1 MKTKQVLEKV
11 ITEIQGKYKYI
22 IFENDSRI
30 SEEWVKELW
39 EQTDDLIYQERLKE
53 KQLRD
58 KCGSLHN
65 TVKGDEVLLDTTT
78 DKVIGPVVYN
88 AR

>member
-53 KQLRD
+53 KQVRD
-58 KCGSLHN
+58 KCGRLPN
-65 TVKGDEVLLDTTT
+65 TVKEDGVLLDTTT